1 MYWVLEQDSRIPG
14 QAAVMDVP
22 EDFNIMDWMAG
33 RLVEPPPENM
43 LLMLRPGSGG
53 YRGDIIGGVV
63 TLFSEELMAS
73 LTKFGVDNIQHFAVD
88 LKDPIS
94 GEVEYGYSLVNIVG
108 LIACVDSDVGE
119 MAPLDRPTSL
129 EKFSVDDS
137 KTGDAPIF
145 RLKESP
151 RLILISGRLHDFLVK
166 EKVVGVRMRKTED
179 YTVW

>member
-1 MYWVLEQDSRIPG
+1 MYWVLEQDLRIPG

-22 EDFNIMDWMAG
+22 ENFNILDWMLG
-33 RLVEPPPENM
+33 QMVPPPPENM
-43 LLMLRPGSGG
+43 VLMLRPGSGD

-63 TLFSEELMAS
+63 TLFSEELIAS
-73 LTKFGVDNIQHFAVD
+73 LTKFGVDNIQSFAVD
-88 LKDPIS
+88 LKDSIT
-94 GEVEYGYSLVNIVG
+94 GEIEYGYFLINIIGLV
-108 LIACVDSDVGE
+108 ACVDSDVGD

-129 EKFSVDDS
+129 EKFSIDGS
-137 KTGDAPIF
+137 KASGFHIF

-151 RLILISGRLHDFLVK
+151 RLILISDQLHDYLVK